1 MIRLLVPSV
10 WHASHLPPPRHGR
23 CRRHADSD
31 TNIPIGR
38 SATGRNPEPA
48 AGPVGTLFRI
58 ARALLWYAGF
68 FKLVHPCSVAWFHP
82 IFLVCFTSRLCCRR
96 FRKPVAGPIFSPA
109 PATPPHPCPALCRVP
124 LLSPAILPSSFSP
137 SCVGRPVR
145 AGPVFG
151 PAGPT
156 AGRSPHVAGPACGG
170 CDRRDLTRRRRRP
183 PCVTRPTSRTV
194 ENALRTGVF
203 GCACAYGR
211 KRALPSTGPSAGG
224 IVPTRRAGAPP
235 AGPPTPTY
243 PTYHPLLPLRPAG
256 GLRVRSSPFLSL
268 APSLPRSLAPSL
280 PPFLPPFL
288 LASLPTYLRPVE
300 QARSEP
306 VCRSRWRASQRAAGR
321 GACPNRGRGTWRRG
335 RNADAA
341 R

>member
-1 MIRLLVPSV
+1 MRESADAFESRPSSTSKRARRAIIVGGKQRHPSRKRRVGPPTSDTTAGAQRLARFPTCLPRGTAGVDVTPTRIQTSRSDVQQPAATPNPQPARLALFSGLLVHYFGTPVSSSWRTLV
-10 WHASHLPPPRHGR
+10 ALP
-23 CRRHADSD
+23 
-31 TNIPIGR
+31 
-38 SATGRNPEPA
+38 
-48 AGPVGTLFRI
+48 
-58 ARALLWYAGF
+58 GF
-68 FKLVHPCSVAWFHP
+68 IQYSWFVSP
-82 IFLVCFTSRLCCRR
+82 RLCHRR

-109 PATPPHPCPALCRVP
+109 PATPPHPCPALCQVP
-124 LLSPAILPSSFSP
+124 LVSPAILPSSFSP

-224 IVPTRRAGAPP
+224 VGSYPRGGRGPPVPP

-243 PTYHPLLPLRPAG
+243 PT
-256 GLRVRSSPFLSL
+256 
-268 APSLPRSLAPSL
+268 
-280 PPFLPPFL
+280 
-288 LASLPTYLRPVE
+288 
-300 QARSEP
+300 
-306 VCRSRWRASQRAAGR
+306 
-321 GACPNRGRGTWRRG
+321 
-335 RNADAA
+335 
-341 R
+341 

>member
-1 MIRLLVPSV
+1 MHYFGTPVSSSWRTLV
-10 WHASHLPPPRHGR
+10 ALP
-23 CRRHADSD
+23 
-31 TNIPIGR
+31 
-38 SATGRNPEPA
+38 
-48 AGPVGTLFRI
+48 
-58 ARALLWYAGF
+58 GF
-68 FKLVHPCSVAWFHP
+68 IQYSWFVSP
-82 IFLVCFTSRLCCRR
+82 RLCHRR

-109 PATPPHPCPALCRVP
+109 PATPPHPCPALCQVP
-124 LLSPAILPSSFSP
+124 LVSPAILPSSFSP

-211 KRALPSTGPSAGG
+211 KRALPSTGPSASGVGSYPRGG
-224 IVPTRRAGAPP
+224 RGPPVPP

-243 PTYHPLLPLRPAG
+243 PTYHPLFPCGRRAVFG
-256 GLRVRSSPFLSL
+256 CARVPSSPSLALSL
-268 APSLPRSLAPSL
+268 APSLPRSLAPSFPPSL
-280 PPFLPPFL
+280 PPC
-288 LASLPTYLRPVE
+288 LPTYLP
-300 QARSEP
+300 
-306 VCRSRWRASQRAAGR
+306 AA
-321 GACPNRGRGTWRRG
+321 C
-335 RNADAA
+335 
-341 R
+341 